1 MTYAAAISGSQFNPF
16 HSGRGAEV
24 QVDGQASTPDRQ
36 LARQP
41 GSQPASQARSQA
53 RTQPGTQADT
63 HRCSRHVEG
72 ATLNPRNNGNNL
84 SSLSLAAIL
93 TDSPTPFHRVSTI
106 ATSTAPCGT
115 GTKRSERY
123 RLSVLCVSHESV
135 KIDPFS

>member
-1 MTYAAAISGSQFNPF
+1 MTYAAAISGSQFLI
-16 HSGRGAEV
+16 HSTVAEGLNV

-41 GSQPASQARSQA
+41 GSQAARQPGTQA

-84 SSLSLAAIL
+84 VLPWHIINVHLKHLEVRDRCAEMRADRRTCSGHKRPSG
-93 TDSPTPFHRVSTI
+93 RVQ
-106 ATSTAPCGT
+106 
-115 GTKRSERY
+115 
-123 RLSVLCVSHESV
+123 
-135 KIDPFS
+135 